1 MWARTWA
8 YRAAHQITENRE
20 FLIGLD
26 RAIGDADH
34 GENLDRGFRAVV
46 DYLDGNEESQADT
59 ILRGVGFTLISNVG
73 GASGP
78 LYGSAFIRMADVATD
93 DLTPAAVASMLDRG
107 VAAIQARG
115 HAQAGEK
122 TMVDVW
128 LPVADAV
135 NDAVDQGA
143 DMAVICDVLAETAT
157 AAAQA
162 TAPMIATKGRA
173 SYLGERTI
181 GHVDP
186 GAASSN
192 LILQALL
199 DCVE

>member
-1 MWARTWA
+1 MWARMWA

-46 DYLDGNEESQADT
+46 DYLDGNEESQADA

-143 DMAVICDVLAETAT
+143 DITVICDVLAETAT

>member
-46 DYLDGNEESQADT
+46 DYLDGKEESQADA

-143 DMAVICDVLAETAT
+143 DMVVICDVLAETAT

>member
-46 DYLDGNEESQADT
+46 DYLDGKEESQADA

-78 LYGSAFIRMADVATD
+78 LYGSAFIRMADVAAD

-143 DMAVICDVLAETAT
+143 DMVVICDVLAETAT

>member
-46 DYLDGNEESQADT
+46 DYLDGNEESQADA

-143 DMAVICDVLAETAT
+143 DITVICDVLAETAT

-173 SYLGERTI
+173 SYLGECTI
-181 GHVDP
+181 SHIDP

-199 DCVE
+199 DCVK